1 MLKPSPAPPSLSL
14 GRRPLI
20 VIELSLCLSRYCE
33 LSGPGDAEHMR
44 YCFSEYGAP
53 GDAEA
58 RRLPTELAFVE
69 NGQDRRSALVR
80 ALSKSSR
87 SGYGVGYS
95 NSRTRYRYS
104 GYRSRYRSTQ
114 SEGGDAVDP
123 EDALTV
129 LGIIAAVI
137 ATILIF
143 WLLFL
148 VIRNIGHFLVITA
161 SQQLL
166 IGAVRSQALEQ

>member
-80 ALSKSSR
+80 AL
-87 SGYGVGYS
+87 
-95 NSRTRYRYS
+95 RTTIGGFQQDRQDTR
-104 GYRSRYRSTQ
+104 
-114 SEGGDAVDP
+114 EGMRKQ
-123 EDALTV
+123 V
-129 LGIIAAVI
+129 LGA
-137 ATILIF
+137 
-143 WLLFL
+143 
-148 VIRNIGHFLVITA
+148 
-161 SQQLL
+161 
-166 IGAVRSQALEQ
+166 